1 MNREWVN
8 IKNGVNREFIAAE
21 SLVLIERG
29 LSARQAIKK
38 VIKKLNI
45 SDWKTHSAVHAL
57 VFETLRARNILDRI
71 IKEALNNKSLKNL
84 NPFILNVLRIATYQM
99 HIQNVPPALATNEAV
114 VSIGQNM
121 EEKDKKLIN
130 ALARKIEKIQPY
142 TIIEKTSD
150 HYDVLALEYFMPK
163 WLTKHLVEVWGE
175 TRAKSIMSHLG
186 KPPKRTIR
194 VNTLK
199 ISPNKFLEMD
209 HGIWLEKTPLLDVF
223 NVIKT
228 ELPLPRVK
236 EYKEGL
242 FFIQDFAST
251 LVSHILNPEPEDD
264 VLDSCAAP
272 GGKTTH
278 MAQLMQ
284 NRGRI
289 VAIDIRKMRALEL
302 HKKLKLFGVKNTSLI
317 IADARMLPLNTTFDK
332 VILDPPCTG
341 SGTIGSRP
349 ETKWRLTKRYTKWLS
364 NLQKKLLK
372 QVSKVVKPGG
382 TLVYSTCSITKNEN
396 EDIIEKFLQTHS
408 DFYLEKTEPF
418 LGEPAINM
426 PEAQRLLPD
435 KINCEGFFIAK
446 IRKKPKKTS

>member
-1 MNREWVN
+1 MNREWAN

-21 SLVLIERG
+21 SLTLIESG

-38 VIKKLNI
+38 VVEKLGI
-45 SDWKTHSAVHAL
+45 ADWKTHSAVHAL
-57 VFETLRARNILDRI
+57 VFETLRARNVLDRI
-71 IKEALNNKSLKNL
+71 IKEALKNKPLKDL
-84 NPFILNVLRIATYQM
+84 NPFMLNVLRVAAYQM

-121 EEKDKKLIN
+121 EEKDKQLIN
-130 ALARKIEKIQPY
+130 ALARKIEKIQPS
-142 TIIEKTSD
+142 TIIEKTPD

-163 WLTKHLVEVWGE
+163 WLAKHLVELWGE

-209 HGIWLEKTPLLDVF
+209 HGIQLEKTPLPDVF
-223 NVIKT
+223 NVVKT
-228 ELPLPRVK
+228 KLPLPRVK
-236 EYKEGL
+236 GYKEGL

-251 LVSHILNPEPEDD
+251 IVSHVLNPEPEDD
-264 VLDSCAAP
+264 VLDACAAP

-278 MAQLMQ
+278 IAQLMQ

-289 VAIDIRKMRALEL
+289 VAIDIRKRRALEL
-302 HKKLKLFGVKNTSLI
+302 HKKLKLFDVKNTSLI
-317 IADARMLPLNTTFDK
+317 IADSKMLPFNTTFDK
-332 VILDPPCTG
+332 VLLDPPCTG

-349 ETKWRLTKRYTKWLS
+349 ETKWRLTKRHTKWIS
-364 NLQKKLLK
+364 KLQIKLLN
-372 QVSKVVKPGG
+372 QVSKAVKSGG
-382 TLVYSTCSITKNEN
+382 TLVYSTCSIIKNEN
-396 EDIIEKFLQTHS
+396 EDIIEKFLQNHP

-446 IRKKPKKTS
+446 IVKAFS